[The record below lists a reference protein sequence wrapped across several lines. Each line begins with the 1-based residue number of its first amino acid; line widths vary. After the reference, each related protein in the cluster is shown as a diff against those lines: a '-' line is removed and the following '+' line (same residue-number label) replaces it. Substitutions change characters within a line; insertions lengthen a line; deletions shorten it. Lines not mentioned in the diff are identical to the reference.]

1 MVLGSFEEQIPFLRE
16 KEGEKGEKLG
26 FGKRS
31 SFGGLCFP
39 FLAPKRSNNMEEE
52 I

>member
-1 MVLGSFEEQIPFLRE
+1 M
-16 KEGEKGEKLG
+16 GEKLG

-31 SFGGLCFP
+31 SFGWLCFP
-39 FLAPKRSNNMEEE
+39 FLASKEPCNMEGK

>member
-1 MVLGSFEEQIPFLRE
+1 MSKSRFLGRGEE
-16 KEGEKGEKLG
+16 KMGEKLG

-31 SFGGLCFP
+31 SFGWLCFP
-39 FLAPKRSNNMEEE
+39 FLAPKRPSNIQEE

>member
-1 MVLGSFEEQIPFLRE
+1 MSNLVFKEEERR
-16 KEGEKGEKLG
+16 KMGEKLG

-31 SFGGLCFP
+31 SFDWPCFP
-39 FLAPKRSNNMEEE
+39 FLAPKRPSNIQEE